1 MGATEGED
9 DEVPTC
15 ADKVSEASRR
25 STETHP
31 HLQDHCGSI
40 CGLAVSSTIWLFV

>member
-15 ADKVSEASRR
+15 ADKVSEASTALHRILL
-25 STETHP
+25 

-40 CGLAVSSTIWLFV
+40 YG